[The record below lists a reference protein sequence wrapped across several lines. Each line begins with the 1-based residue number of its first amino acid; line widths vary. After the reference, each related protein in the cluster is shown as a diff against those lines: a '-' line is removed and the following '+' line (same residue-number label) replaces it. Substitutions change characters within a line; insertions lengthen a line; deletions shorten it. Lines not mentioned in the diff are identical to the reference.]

1 MRAVSSFTMIAAAA
15 CLAGAAA
22 LGAPGDLK
30 LTLLPDTLPAASGG
44 RCMDGSMTGYYYR
57 KGVADTYVIFI
68 EGGGGCSS
76 EATCKKWAA
85 EKGSSR
91 DFARTS
97 LGTHYG
103 VAVSNCTSN
112 PYFCVS
118 SH

>member
-57 KGVADTYVIFI
+57 KGVADTDRKSI
-68 EGGGGCSS
+68 
-76 EATCKKWAA
+76 
-85 EKGSSR
+85 
-91 DFARTS
+91 
-97 LGTHYG
+97 L
-103 VAVSNCTSN
+103 
-112 PYFCVS
+112 
-118 SH
+118 